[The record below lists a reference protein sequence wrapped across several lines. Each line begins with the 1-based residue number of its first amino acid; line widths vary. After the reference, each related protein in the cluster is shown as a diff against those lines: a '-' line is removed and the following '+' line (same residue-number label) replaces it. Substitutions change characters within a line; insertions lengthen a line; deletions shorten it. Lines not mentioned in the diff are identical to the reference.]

1 VGDAALLAACVSA
14 SRGRGARSARGLAF
28 GWQERSPDRARR
40 SPHRLLAVLCWLV
53 GCGRGL
59 QGSAS
64 HIPQPA
70 LLTRSHHHTQPYRCR
85 RNIHSQLLPRRCS
98 QAQRCLLFHY
108 TSHHTCHFNNHLI
121 PLVPSAATA
130 AEPTTRPSLP
140 WLAPRHRTTTPPH
153 SIPRSTP
160 VSTAI

>member
-1 VGDAALLAACVSA
+1 VSA

-121 PLVPSAATA
+121 RSFLPPQQPLSRQQDHLSLGSLLDTAPPHHHAPSHAL
-130 AEPTTRPSLP
+130 RQ
-140 WLAPRHRTTTPPH
+140 LAPPSRR
-153 SIPRSTP
+153 R
-160 VSTAI
+160 